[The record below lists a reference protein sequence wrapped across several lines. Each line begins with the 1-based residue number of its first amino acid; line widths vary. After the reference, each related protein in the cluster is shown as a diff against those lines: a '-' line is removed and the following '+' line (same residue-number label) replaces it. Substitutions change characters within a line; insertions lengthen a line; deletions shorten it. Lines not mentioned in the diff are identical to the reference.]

1 MRLSHSLTFALMKK
15 LFSLFIRQLVFWI
28 LLFNFTRLVFLVY
41 YSGIIAIEGIRF
53 TEVLGVF
60 YHAFKL
66 DLATACYFMIFPF
79 VLLLL
84 QSFWSPKWLN
94 ILNKIY
100 TGFMI
105 FVYSLSAAAEM
116 GIYAEWKTK
125 LTYKV
130 VKYLSNPSE
139 IYNSAETRIF
149 FLLLVLFIAM
159 FVFGLFAYLRWFY
172 RDFSREKVPFWHSL
186 VYAVVLPPLMFIGL
200 RGGVQE
206 IPINQSQSYFSSH
219 NILNLAA
226 VNNAFNLYISI
237 FENLGNMR
245 ENPFKFMD
253 DSRAAGIM
261 KDLYTVK
268 KDTTIQV
275 LTTDRPNIVILIMES
290 WSADLFSEL
299 GGTPGITPQFSK
311 LTKEGILF
319 DSIYASG
326 SRSEQGM
333 ACIFGGFPAHPISSI
348 TVQPDKFVKLPSLVG
363 EMKKMN
369 YSTAFYFGGQL
380 IYGNIK
386 SYIIFNSFDQIME
399 GENFPASIPRGK
411 LGIHDEFS
419 LGYLVNDL
427 DKFKTPFFA
436 SLFTVS
442 THSPWDQPYGKPLSW
457 GGNEHEYINAAY
469 YTDHC
474 LGEFFKKARLKPWY
488 SNTLFIIVA
497 DHSHNS
503 YRNWNPGSREYHKI
517 PLLFYGDVI
526 KPEFRGT
533 SWKKLGNQHDLAATI
548 LAQMGRPHESFRYSK
563 NLFNPYSGSFAYY
576 TTEDGA
582 GWLHGEN
589 YYTFESH
596 PFISYKWSM
605 FKPASDSLKYINEA
619 KAYLQTVFGNYLK
632 D

>member
-253 DSRAAGIM
+253 HE
-261 KDLYTVK
+261 
-268 KDTTIQV
+268 
-275 LTTDRPNIVILIMES
+275 RPV
-290 WSADLFSEL
+290 
-299 GGTPGITPQFSK
+299 
-311 LTKEGILF
+311 
-319 DSIYASG
+319 Y
-326 SRSEQGM
+326 
-333 ACIFGGFPAHPISSI
+333 C
-348 TVQPDKFVKLPSLVG
+348 
-363 EMKKMN
+363 
-369 YSTAFYFGGQL
+369 
-380 IYGNIK
+380 
-386 SYIIFNSFDQIME
+386 
-399 GENFPASIPRGK
+399 
-411 LGIHDEFS
+411 
-419 LGYLVNDL
+419 
-427 DKFKTPFFA
+427 
-436 SLFTVS
+436 
-442 THSPWDQPYGKPLSW
+442 
-457 GGNEHEYINAAY
+457 
-469 YTDHC
+469 
-474 LGEFFKKARLKPWY
+474 
-488 SNTLFIIVA
+488 
-497 DHSHNS
+497 
-503 YRNWNPGSREYHKI
+503 
-517 PLLFYGDVI
+517 
-526 KPEFRGT
+526 
-533 SWKKLGNQHDLAATI
+533 
-548 LAQMGRPHESFRYSK
+548 
-563 NLFNPYSGSFAYY
+563 
-576 TTEDGA
+576 
-582 GWLHGEN
+582 
-589 YYTFESH
+589 
-596 PFISYKWSM
+596 
-605 FKPASDSLKYINEA
+605 
-619 KAYLQTVFGNYLK
+619 
-632 D
+632 